1 METFFQ
7 QEVERLKFTTE
18 RAAVRARDRKAVEEA
33 RAKAEEVSAVYHAS
47 AMHGSF
53 RVVQID

>member
-33 RAKAEEVSAVYHAS
+33 RAKAEEVSAVYHAWKFS
-47 AMHGSF
+47 SSTDRLA
-53 RVVQID
+53 